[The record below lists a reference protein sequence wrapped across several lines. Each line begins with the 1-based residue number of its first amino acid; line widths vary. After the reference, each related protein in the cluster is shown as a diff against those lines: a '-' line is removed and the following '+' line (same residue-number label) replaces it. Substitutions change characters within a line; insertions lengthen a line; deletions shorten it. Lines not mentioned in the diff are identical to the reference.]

1 MLTDTLASALFRM
14 ASILDDSL
22 GRLDE
27 ASALYT
33 RLLKD
38 FPHFAE
44 REEVAYR
51 QILLARR
58 QGRDAE
64 AEAFRR
70 EYLRLFP
77 NSSRAELLRSLKL

>member
-1 MLTDTLASALFRM
+1 M
-14 ASILDDSL
+14 ASVLDDPL
-22 GRLDE
+22 QRLDE
-27 ASALYT
+27 VGALYT
-33 RLLKD
+33 RLLRD

-51 QILLARR
+51 QILLTLR

-64 AEAFRR
+64 AEGLRR

-77 NSSRAELLRSLKL
+77 NSPRAKLLH